1 MAQTTPDASFGPVFV
16 VSVHP
21 VVYFIFKPLDTVSLL
36 DNMKKKNERKQKK
49 THLGPKRH
57 QMHRLGQFSLIL
69 R

>member
-1 MAQTTPDASFGPVFV
+1 MAQTTPDASFGPVFI

-36 DNMKKKNERKQKK
+36 DNMKKNERKQKK
-49 THLGPKRH
+49 THLGPKRR
-57 QMHRLGQFSLIL
+57 QMRCLGQFSLIL